1 MAVVAKVNK
10 NRYKLITLLY
20 LLSVCLSI
28 INIPTSL
35 LDSSIYTFNYL
46 VSKEKE
52 SMNISA
58 NLTNLIHD
66 NDSAIKYKD
75 TAIQYVKLATEIN
88 ELYKKLLFVDKLF
101 ETKLKQKNSTAYI
114 EVANT
119 NIFESV
125 LKGSDTLALALESQF
140 IQFSNSVE
148 KNPFKLSSNFIKE
161 IPTGRIIKSHSGKD
175 VLWHYYLF
183 GHKPAI
189 IVYVQLK
196 RIMVQLL
203 EERNKYLLAALQKIG
218 INQEMF
224 DKNKFKEKIKLEVIQ
239 EIVDQKELQ
248 EKELQEQQQKQDQ
261 QEPQPEQVIQKKIK
275 QSLIS
280 DEEIIEPNKKAS
292 TQVKKEDFDDF
303 FQKLFIA
310 LHTEYFYVGIQ
321 NKILNNFQYEIN
333 KDFKIEIMPFAAISR
348 IDNTYSCYFTKADKY
363 TIKFYD
369 IRNNNIK
376 LLFVKNVI
384 ATLLPQ
390 PFVKLRTSIVE
401 RNGVSK
407 LDLIISNGL
416 TATGN
421 IPGLDFF
428 PGKITS
434 YQVTKINVKNER
446 VSVNNLGDIF
456 QHNTKELI
464 RSSEKGDLIL
474 FSNIFVNMLDG
485 TSHVV
490 NTMAYKIN

>member
-20 LLSVCLSI
+20 LVSVCLSI

-58 NLTNLIHD
+58 NLTSLIQE
-66 NDSAIKYKD
+66 KD
-75 TAIQYVKLATEIN
+75 TAIKEKDTAVQYVKLATEIN
-88 ELYKKLLFVDKLF
+88 EMYKKILFIDKLF

-119 NIFESV
+119 NIFETV
-125 LKGSDTLALALESQF
+125 LKGADTLALALESQF
-140 IQFSNSVE
+140 INFGNSIE
-148 KNPFKLSSNFIKE
+148 KNPYKLSANFTSE
-161 IPTGRIIKSHSGKD
+161 IPVGRNIKSHSGKD

-203 EERNKYLLAALQKIG
+203 EEKNKYLMAALKQIG
-218 INQEMF
+218 INQEMI
-224 DKNKFKEKIKLEVIQ
+224 DKNKFKEKIKSEVIQ
-239 EIVDQKELQ
+239 EINVQK
-248 EKELQEQQQKQDQ
+248 QQQ
-261 QEPQPEQVIQKKIK
+261 ENEQTFQKKIK
-275 QSLIS
+275 QTLIS
-280 DEEIIEPNKKAS
+280 EQEIIEPNKKAS
-292 TQVKKEDFDDF
+292 TQIKKEDFDDF
-303 FQKLFIA
+303 FQRLFTA
-310 LHTEYFYVGIQ
+310 LHAEYFYVGIQ
-321 NKILNNFQYEIN
+321 NKILSNFQYEID
-333 KDFKIEIMPFAAISR
+333 KDFKIEITPFAAVSR

-369 IRNNNIK
+369 LRNNNTK
-376 LLFVKNVI
+376 LLFEKKVI

-421 IPGLDFF
+421 VPGLDVF

-434 YQVTKINVKNER
+434 YQVTKINAKNER
-446 VSVNNLGDIF
+446 VSVNNLGDVF
-456 QHNTKELI
+456 QQNTKELI
-464 RSSEKGDLIL
+464 RSCEKGDLIL

-485 TSHVV
+485 TSNVV
-490 NTMAYKIN
+490 NTMAFKIN